1 MMSLQEYQTLTK
13 LSNMAGLPDRS
24 SNDNTKLPDMIF
36 EFLEE
41 SDLILSSGTSCDSGD
56 SYEDHDLEKDK
67 VCGDPE
73 ECRSF
78 WESEEQLLTENMF
91 RTSTIESKIR
101 QATKGVVQEIKEGA
115 VCGCGSMAIDSCR
128 RCFQR
133 EVSDRL
139 QQAGYNCGI
148 CKAKW
153 MNQSEIP
160 AGEHTY
166 IEVLEISNSK
176 SGVVRVIIELNF
188 RTEFEMAKGSQEYNH
203 LIRRLP
209 EIYVGKT
216 ERLESL
222 IKILCSA
229 SKRCMKDRNMH
240 IAPWRKLK
248 YMQAKWHGIRES
260 KSSLSPDILSLVEC
274 SNRSSRPMVSLLTFD
289 LVESLNMSS
298 ALHLWQSKLC
308 NEVTEAC

>member
-1 MMSLQEYQTLTK
+1 
-13 LSNMAGLPDRS
+13 MAGIADRS
-24 SNDNTKLPDMIF
+24 SNDNTELPDEYQTHVDMIF

-41 SDLILSSGTSCDSGD
+41 SDLILSSGTSCNSGD
-56 SYEDHDLEKDK
+56 CYDNRDLEKDK

-73 ECRSF
+73 EARSF

-101 QATKGVVQEIKEGA
+101 QATKEIVKEIKAGA
-115 VCGCGSMAIDSCR
+115 VSGCGCGLMAIDSCR

-133 EVSDRL
+133 EVTDRL

-153 MNQSEIP
+153 MNQTEIP

-176 SGVVRVIIELNF
+176 KGVVRVIIELNF

-203 LIRRLP
+203 LINRLP

-222 IKILCSA
+222 IKILCLA
-229 SKRCMKDRNMH
+229 SKRCMKDQNMH

-260 KSSLSPDILSLVEC
+260 ESSLSPDILSVVEC

-289 LVESLNMSS
+289 LVESLNMSTG
-298 ALHLWQSKLC
+298 LHLWQSKLC
-308 NEVTEAC
+308 NEVTKAC